1 MPVNQMRIK
10 FSFEQSGIGNIFE
23 SARKTKKKS
32 GIQSQDELMEILNY
46 MQEENEITEVCES
59 VYTTTEIT
67 FKIRTEVSRM
77 LSVSKVITLSQ
88 VKEVF
93 QTSRKMPIDF

>member
-1 MPVNQMRIK
+1 
-10 FSFEQSGIGNIFE
+10 
-23 SARKTKKKS
+23 
-32 GIQSQDELMEILNY
+32 MEILNY

-88 VKEVF
+88 VKKYFRQAEKKC
-93 QTSRKMPIDF
+93 QIDF